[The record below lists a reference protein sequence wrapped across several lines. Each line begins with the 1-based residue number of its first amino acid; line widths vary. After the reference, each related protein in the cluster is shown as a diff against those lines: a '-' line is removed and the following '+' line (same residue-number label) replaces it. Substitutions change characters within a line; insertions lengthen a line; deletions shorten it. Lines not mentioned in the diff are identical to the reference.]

1 MSEFK
6 GHAKSLADLYV
17 YYKRL
22 NTDGFYPFLG
32 KYVRNASY
40 RILGQ
45 TKKYAQESGSVRAM
59 AQAEFTKEKALLT
72 EKFGVELSLN
82 YYDDY
87 RKDRG
92 FKEVV
97 DALNSALNLKK
108 IYERNKILIKETKG
122 QKGVYSWF
130 PTYFMRAWD
139 ENVDGLLEKWRAEA
153 LSSGDFAAA
162 LESVLN
168 DELPKIL
175 ILGIEKM
182 LDGPEVENTK
192 VPPELK
198 DAYSTLLSEIGNVQQ
213 KGSVANQLY
222 QAYQLDKLK
231 EGLLQELTNLIDAN
245 ALTSKARSMINLNI
259 HSRGGYTLE
268 AIETA
273 VFQQIGRAVNGKAIH
288 SGDLGIKADNIL
300 TIDIDPSIVY
310 QAFEQ
315 AGENR
320 NKNVAALSELGEKI
334 KNLNTGFIVYSSDK
348 NYTLNGDFSGYSAGN
363 AEKIETF
370 LSRVY
375 QNSSSLNTL
384 IGVINQLGDGAM
396 LESQEDA
403 FERMLAQD
411 VAYLLFD
418 DYATIGEADTGGR
431 SIHVM
436 NLNGVMI
443 PLSMILELLADAID
457 STYIDVNRVRKI
469 VNVDIK
475 VPNIE
480 FETQSQQTAWQ
491 EQHPEQSAWDYQRQ
505 QTLNNSTISA
515 KFLRNFKQIV
525 QEFL

>member
-17 YYKRL
+17 YYQRL
-22 NTDGFYPFLG
+22 NTDGFYPLLG
-32 KYVRNASY
+32 KYVKSTSY

-59 AQAEFTKEKALLT
+59 AQAEFSKEKALLA
-72 EKFGVELSLN
+72 EKFGVTLDLE

-87 RKDRG
+87 SKGRG

-130 PTYFMRAWD
+130 PTYFMKAW
-139 ENVDGLLEKWRAEA
+139 EEGSEELLRQWQAEA
-153 LSSGDFAAA
+153 LSSGDLTVA
-162 LESVLN
+162 LEKVLN
-168 DELPKIL
+168 SELPKIL
-175 ILGIEKM
+175 VSGIKKM
-182 LDGPEVENTK
+182 LDGPEVENVK
-192 VPPELK
+192 IPQELR
-198 DAYSTLLSEIGNVQQ
+198 DAYSSLIAEIGTIQQ
-213 KGSVANQLY
+213 SGSVANQLY
-222 QAYQLDKLK
+222 QVYQLDKLK
-231 EGLLQELTNLIDAN
+231 DTLLQELSSSIDMN
-245 ALTSKARSMINLNI
+245 ALTDKAKSMISLNI

-273 VFQQIGRAVNGKAIH
+273 IFQQVGRAINGKAIH

-310 QAFEQ
+310 QAFEL

-320 NKNVAALSELGEKI
+320 EKNVAALTELGEKI
-334 KNLNTGFIVYSSDK
+334 KNLNEGFIVYSSDK
-348 NYTLNGDFSGYSAGN
+348 NYTLNSKFGGYSAGN
-363 AEKIETF
+363 AERIEPF

-384 IGVINQLGDGAM
+384 IGAINQLGEGAM
-396 LESQEDA
+396 LSEQEDA

-411 VAYLLFD
+411 IAYLLFD
-418 DYATIGEADTGGR
+418 DYATIGEADSAGR

-436 NLNGVMI
+436 NLNGIMI
-443 PLSMILELLADAID
+443 PLSMILELLAEAID
-457 STYIDVNRVRKI
+457 ATYIDTNRIRKI

-475 VPNIE
+475 VPKIE
-480 FETQSQQTAWQ
+480 FETQGEQVTWQ
-491 EQHPEQSAWDYQRQ
+491 EQHPEQNAWDYQRQ

-515 KFLRNFKQIV
+515 KFLHSFRQIV